1 MSKETNVIEIFS
13 SIQGEG
19 KYVGCRQ
26 IFVRFSGCNL
36 RCQYCD
42 TIDSYNKAFY
52 CKVENTAGNR
62 EFTEIE
68 NPLSVAEISS
78 RINNLL
84 KLPHHSV
91 SFTGG
96 EPLCQSDFL
105 KEVAKKIK
113 SVKYLETNGT
123 LSKELASIIDDIDII
138 SMDIKLPS
146 FTKQILWR
154 EHEEFLKIANKKEVF
169 VKVVVS
175 AETNESEFKT
185 AISLVERINKK
196 ITFIIQPITP
206 LNGCCAISPEAVI
219 QFQNLALRSLE
230 DVRVIPQTHK
240 FINQM

>member
-52 CKVENTAGNR
+52 CKVEKTAGNR

-84 KLPHHSV
+84 KLPHH
-91 SFTGG
+91 
-96 EPLCQSDFL
+96 
-105 KEVAKKIK
+105 
-113 SVKYLETNGT
+113 
-123 LSKELASIIDDIDII
+123 
-138 SMDIKLPS
+138 
-146 FTKQILWR
+146 
-154 EHEEFLKIANKKEVF
+154 
-169 VKVVVS
+169 
-175 AETNESEFKT
+175 
-185 AISLVERINKK
+185 
-196 ITFIIQPITP
+196 
-206 LNGCCAISPEAVI
+206 
-219 QFQNLALRSLE
+219 
-230 DVRVIPQTHK
+230 
-240 FINQM
+240 